1 MTATASPAPS
11 STPLLCIAVMGAG
24 AVGCYYGAL
33 LARAGHAVTLIG
45 RPAHVQA
52 VREQGLRLQTA
63 VLDVQVPLDA
73 STEPAAVQGADVVLF
88 CVKSSDS
95 EDAAR
100 QIRPHLAPG
109 ALVLTLQNGVDN
121 DERVR
126 AVLDGGTPVAAAVVY
141 VATAMA
147 GPGHVQHH
155 GRGELV
161 IAPSARS
168 EAVARQ
174 FGAAGIPTQISDNVR
189 GALWAKL
196 VLNCAYNALS
206 ALSQQPYGRLVQ
218 APGVADVIADT
229 VAECLAVARAD
240 GVTIPGDV
248 DAAVRGIAATMP
260 GQYSSTAQDLARG
273 KPSEIDHLN
282 GYVVKRGAALGVPT
296 PLNRALQVLVKLAE
310 ARGTAA

>member
-1 MTATASPAPS
+1 
-11 STPLLCIAVMGAG
+11 LLRIAVMGAG

-33 LARAGHAVTLIG
+33 LARAGHQVTLIG
-45 RPAHVQA
+45 RQAHVQA
-52 VREQGLRLQTA
+52 VQRDGLRLQMA
-63 VLDVQVPLDA
+63 ALDVQVPMQASIDA
-73 STEPAAVQGADVVLF
+73 SAVQGADVVLF

-126 AVLDGGTPVAAAVVY
+126 AVLDAGTPVAAAVVY

-161 IAPSARS
+161 IAPSPRS
-168 EAVARQ
+168 EEAARQ
-174 FGAAGIPTQISDNVR
+174 FAAAGIPTQISDNVR

-196 VLNCAYNALS
+196 LLNCAYNALS
-206 ALSQQPYGRLVQ
+206 ALSQQPYGQLVQ
-218 APGVADVIADT
+218 APGVTDVIADT
-229 VAECLAVARAD
+229 VAECLAVAQAD

-248 DAAVRGIAATMP
+248 QAAVRGIPATMP
-260 GQYSSTAQDLARG
+260 GQLSSTAQDLARG

-282 GYVVKRGAALGVPT
+282 GYVVRRGAVLGVPT
-296 PLNRALQVLVKLAE
+296 PLNRALQVLVKLAQ
-310 ARGTAA
+310 ARGSAT